1 MVLVFA
7 VTSLPA
13 RPRTRKAPK
22 TPRKV
27 NAATTTSFSNNGPI
41 EISAVKEG
49 AGYSPVRGNGLNY
62 SFYRDLR
69 PAGRPKD
76 TNDNAT
82 DFMWVVSEGEGIDG
96 QILGAPGAENLSSPL
111 QQNANFVVS
120 LVAPC
125 TGASTPPNRVR
136 NLTPNPENNS
146 TFGTLS
152 IRRTVTN
159 TTPNDITQL
168 RFRIIDITTLPAP
181 EGVADLRA
189 LTSTDS
195 TEGNPCAPGE
205 LIDLLSVTLEGTSSL
220 AGQPLGGGWNSTLT
234 LPTPLPANSSINVNF
249 LLGVQQTG
257 RFRFFI
263 NIEALP

>member
-1 MVLVFA
+1 MLRSYQRSLLRTVVSALMVLVFA

-13 RPRTRKAPK
+13 RPRTH
-22 TPRKV
+22 
-27 NAATTTSFSNNGPI
+27 GPL

-125 TGASTPPNRVR
+125 TGA
-136 NLTPNPENNS
+136 
-146 TFGTLS
+146 
-152 IRRTVTN
+152 
-159 TTPNDITQL
+159 
-168 RFRIIDITTLPAP
+168 
-181 EGVADLRA
+181 
-189 LTSTDS
+189 
-195 TEGNPCAPGE
+195 
-205 LIDLLSVTLEGTSSL
+205 
-220 AGQPLGGGWNSTLT
+220 
-234 LPTPLPANSSINVNF
+234 
-249 LLGVQQTG
+249 
-257 RFRFFI
+257 
-263 NIEALP
+263 

>member
-1 MVLVFA
+1 
-7 VTSLPA
+7 
-13 RPRTRKAPK
+13 
-22 TPRKV
+22 
-27 NAATTTSFSNNGPI
+27 
-41 EISAVKEG
+41 
-49 AGYSPVRGNGLNY
+49 
-62 SFYRDLR
+62 
-69 PAGRPKD
+69 
-76 TNDNAT
+76 
-82 DFMWVVSEGEGIDG
+82 
-96 QILGAPGAENLSSPL
+96 
-111 QQNANFVVS
+111 